1 MKVLHQIIERLAA
14 SEFQSTMRVDKRE
27 QLKDFREES
36 LMRSRSGHML
46 VALSAWTILLLA
58 ATHRSEQ
65 PEVFGLYSWR
75 YVYLLAA
82 FVGAACTI
90 SLTKP
95 TWLVQLWQ
103 ARAKIFISGASLLLT
118 ICLAELGIR
127 AVDAYGVSYYESV
140 SEYMR
145 NMEADSFR
153 VYRHKASS
161 EQRYGNVTVTYNE
174 KGLRDLPILPKA
186 EGEFR
191 ILTLGDSIV
200 YGWGVP
206 QDQIF
211 TVRLEQLLQSRL
223 GGMVRVINT
232 GVGGYNTVQEVRY
245 FKQEGITFHPDLVV
259 LTYVENDIE
268 ETPAYLISDVDARA
282 QSFPELVVRTLQKLW
297 LYRLV
302 DHVQRYGFHVRED
315 DRPMRLSGRKG
326 WNDSMSAINELVSMC
341 GAHNIPLMIFYYR
354 LRVDTENP
362 LLHDVVSH
370 AKGVP
375 VKDVGQ
381 WFAGHDISALIISKV
396 DPHPNAEAH
405 QMMAEHMAVDIQHFI
420 VTPR

>member
-1 MKVLHQIIERLAA
+1 MKVLHQFIERFGYQRIPKYHADDG
-14 SEFQSTMRVDKRE
+14 RK
-27 QLKDFREES
+27 QLKDLREEG
-36 LMRSRSGHML
+36 LMCSRSGHML
-46 VALSAWTILLLA
+46 VVLFAWTILLLA
-58 ATHRSEQ
+58 STHRSEQ

-75 YVYLLAA
+75 YVCLLAA
-82 FVGAACTI
+82 FVVAACTI

-95 TWLVQLWQ
+95 TRLVQLWQ
-103 ARAKIFISGASLLLT
+103 ARARIFISGASLLLT

-140 SEYMR
+140 SNYMR

-174 KGLRDLPILPKA
+174 KGLRDRPILSKG

-211 TVRLEQLLQSRL
+211 TVRLEQLLQNRL
-223 GGMVRVINT
+223 GRMVRVINS
-232 GVGGYNTVQEVRY
+232 GVGGYNTVQEVKY

-268 ETPAYLISDVDARA
+268 ETPSHLISDVDAQI
-282 QSFPELVVRTLQKLW
+282 QSFPGLVVRTLQKLW

-302 DHVQRYGFHVRED
+302 DHVLRYGFHMRDD
-315 DRPMRLSGRKG
+315 DRPMPLSGRKG
-326 WNDSMSAINELVSMC
+326 WNDSMSAINELVAVC
-341 GAHNIPLMIFYYR
+341 RAQDIPLMIFYYR
-354 LRVDTENP
+354 FKSDTGNP
-362 LLHDVVSH
+362 LLYDVVSH
-370 AKGVP
+370 AKGIP

-381 WFAGHDISALIISKV
+381 WFAGYDISTLIISKV
-396 DPHPNAEAH
+396 DPHPNAAAH
-405 QMMAEHMAVDIQHFI
+405 RMMAEHMAVDIQNFL
-420 VTPR
+420 VAPR

>member
-1 MKVLHQIIERLAA
+1 MKDL
-14 SEFQSTMRVDKRE
+14 
-27 QLKDFREES
+27 REES

-46 VALSAWTILLLA
+46 VTLFVWTILLLA
-58 ATHRSEQ
+58 ATHRSES
-65 PEVFGLYSWR
+65 PIVFGLYSWR
-75 YVYLLAA
+75 YACLLGAL
-82 FVGAACTI
+82 VGVACTV

-95 TWLVQLWQ
+95 SFLVKLWE
-103 ARAKIFISGASLLLT
+103 ARAKVFISGASLLLT

-127 AVDAYGVSYYESV
+127 AIDAYGVSYYESV
-140 SEYMR
+140 SDYMR

-174 KGLRDLPILPKA
+174 RGLRDRPILPKG

-211 TVRLEQLLQSRL
+211 TVRLEQLLQNRL
-223 GGMVRVINT
+223 GRMVRVINS
-232 GVGGYNTVQEVRY
+232 GIGGYNTVQEVKY

-268 ETPAYLISDVDARA
+268 ETPSHLISDVDAHT
-282 QSFPELVVRTLQKLW
+282 QSFPGLVVRTLQKLW
-297 LYRLV
+297 LCRLV
-302 DHVQRYGFHVRED
+302 DHVLRYGFHVRED
-315 DRPMRLSGRKG
+315 DRPMPLSDRKG

-341 GAHNIPLMIFYYR
+341 KAHNMPLMIFFYR
-354 LRVDTENP
+354 HKVDTGNP
-362 LLHDVVSH
+362 LLYDVVSH
-370 AKGVP
+370 AKGIP

-381 WFAGHDISALIISKV
+381 WFAGHDISTLILSKV

-405 QMMAEHMAVDIQHFI
+405 RMMAEHMAVDIQNFL
-420 VTPR
+420 VAPR